1 MSEHPSAANWRRVL
15 LATAIGLALSTPA
28 LAQQTQ
34 QTPPNPAVQQFGPR
48 KAPSPQAQQGQQQRP
63 QQKPPEVVGTY
74 GDWVL
79 QCENEPAEG
88 AEKTA
93 QNNQGAV
100 KSDAQ
105 TKAKKADAADDE
117 HRSCG
122 MVQTAR
128 NEERKNVAL
137 TLVLI
142 KGEQQGKPV
151 TMMRVMA
158 PIGVYLPT
166 GVALEIDGAAVG
178 RVPFTR
184 CLPQVCVAFA
194 EASPPTLEKLKKG
207 GKANFIIYEAPGLG
221 ISLALSLKGFT
232 AGLDALGKL

>member
-1 MSEHPSAANWRRVL
+1 VSEHPSTAGWRRVL
-15 LATAIGLALSTPA
+15 VATAIGLALTAPA
-28 LAQQTQ
+28 AAQQQ
-34 QTPPNPAVQQFGPR
+34 AQPNPAVQQFGPR
-48 KAPSPQAQQGQQQRP
+48 KAQNAQQGQQQRP

-79 QCENEPAEG
+79 QCENEPVDG

-105 TKAKKADAADDE
+105 TKAKKADAADADE

-142 KGEQQGKPV
+142 RGEQQGKPV